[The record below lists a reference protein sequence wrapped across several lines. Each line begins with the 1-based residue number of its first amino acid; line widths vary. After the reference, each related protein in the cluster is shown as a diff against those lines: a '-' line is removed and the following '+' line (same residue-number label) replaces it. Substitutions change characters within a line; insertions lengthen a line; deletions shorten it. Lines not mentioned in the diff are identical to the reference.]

1 MSLASSTPEEAHGS
15 TVYPDPTV
23 EHDIDPAVLLA
34 DRDYDSDTLCKDVR
48 ARGGK
53 PEIPTKKNRRR

>member
-1 MSLASSTPEEAHGS
+1 MSPASSTPEEAHDS
-15 TVYPDPTV
+15 TVYPDLTV
-23 EHDIDPAVLLA
+23 EYDIDPAVLLA
-34 DRDYDSDTLCKDVR
+34 DRDYDGDALCKDVR